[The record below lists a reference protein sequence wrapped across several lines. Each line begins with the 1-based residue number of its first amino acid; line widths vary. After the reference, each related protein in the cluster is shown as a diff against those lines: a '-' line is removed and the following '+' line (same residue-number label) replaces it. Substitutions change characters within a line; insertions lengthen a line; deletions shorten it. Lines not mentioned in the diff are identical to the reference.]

1 MNLQLKL
8 QRPITFK
15 QRLILTITLLT
26 LVRVGNFIP
35 LPYLDLKTISSS
47 YNDSITST
55 ATVTTILNTFSGR
68 GATSSISLF
77 SLGILPNINA
87 SIIIQLL
94 TTLSPALLKLQ
105 KEEGEYGRRKL
116 NDYTRYLTFFC
127 ATVESVFT
135 AFSFRE
141 VIFNWNI
148 MVLLQISLSLLT
160 GSMIILWFSELITK
174 NGIGNGSSILICFN
188 IVTNLPDQIKNL
200 SLNVIDNNY
209 SIISLISGLF
219 LITTIGCIYIN
230 EAMVKIPL
238 ISASQLLRKVSKV
251 SLWDKSY
258 LPLRINQAGVMPLV
272 FTSSIMIII
281 SSVGKLIYS
290 NFFNKELFSFFNL
303 IIQRSNFLVEKFF
316 YWGSYGFLV
325 FFFTSFYSK
334 IILDP
339 KDIAEE
345 FRKNS
350 VSIKGINP
358 GISTR
363 NYLTETIKRLTTLNA
378 FFLVFVIILL
388 NISEYFLP
396 INNVSIKGFGFT
408 SQLILVNVLIDT
420 FRKIQS
426 LLKAEDVL

>member
-8 QRPITFK
+8 KSPITFK
-15 QRLILTITLLT
+15 QRLLLTVTILT

-35 LPYLDLKTISSS
+35 LPYLDLKTISF
-47 YNDSITST
+47 NDSANSTS
-55 ATVTTILNTFSGR
+55 TVTTILNTFSGR
-68 GATSSISLF
+68 GTTSSISLF

-87 SIIIQLL
+87 SILIQLL
-94 TTLSPALLKLQ
+94 TTVSPSLLKLQ

-127 ATVESVFT
+127 ATIESIFT
-135 AFSFRE
+135 AYSFRE
-141 VIFNWNI
+141 LIFNWNI
-148 MVLLQISLSLLT
+148 MVLIQISLSLLT

-188 IVTNLPDQIKNL
+188 IVTNFPDQIKNL
-200 SLNVIDNNY
+200 SFNLIDNNY
-209 SIISLISGLF
+209 LIISLISGLF

-238 ISASQLLRKVSKV
+238 ISASQLLRKVSKI

-258 LPLRINQAGVMPLV
+258 LPLRVNQAGVMPLV
-272 FTSSIMIII
+272 FTSSIMVLL
-281 SSVGKLIYS
+281 SSVGKLLYS
-290 NFFNKELFSFFNL
+290 KLFSIKSLSFLTL
-303 IIQRSNFLVEKFF
+303 IIEKSNFLVEKLL
-316 YWGSYGFLV
+316 YWICYGLLV
-325 FFFTSFYSK
+325 FFFTNFYSK

-363 NYLTETIKRLTTLNA
+363 NYLTGTIKRLTKLNA
-378 FFLVFVIILL
+378 FFLILVIILL

>member
-8 QRPITFK
+8 KSPITFK
-15 QRLILTITLLT
+15 QRLLLTITLLT
-26 LVRVGNFIP
+26 LVRVGSFIP
-35 LPYLDLKTISSS
+35 LPYLDIKTISSS
-47 YNDSITST
+47 YNESTTST

-68 GATSSISLF
+68 GTAASISLF

-127 ATVESVFT
+127 ATIESIFT
-135 AFSFRE
+135 AYSFRE
-141 VIFNWNI
+141 LIFNWNT
-148 MVLLQISLSLLT
+148 MVLIQISISLLT

-188 IVTNLPDQIKNL
+188 IVTNFPDQIKNL
-200 SLNVIDNNY
+200 GINLIDNNY
-209 SIISLISGLF
+209 LIISLISGLF

-230 EAMVKIPL
+230 EAIVKIPL
-238 ISASQLLRKVSKV
+238 ISASQLLRKVSKI

-272 FTSSIMIII
+272 FTSSIMVIL
-281 SSVGKLIYS
+281 SSLVKFIYS
-290 NFFNKELFSFFNL
+290 RFFDNELFSFFNL
-303 IIQRSNFLVEKFF
+303 VIQKSNFLIEKLF
-316 YWGSYGFLV
+316 YWGCYGLLV
-325 FFFTSFYSK
+325 FFFTNFYSK

-350 VSIKGINP
+350 VSIKGVNP

-363 NYLTETIKRLTTLNA
+363 NYLTETIKNLTTLNA

-388 NISEYFLP
+388 NMSEYLLP

-420 FRKIQS
+420 FRKVQS